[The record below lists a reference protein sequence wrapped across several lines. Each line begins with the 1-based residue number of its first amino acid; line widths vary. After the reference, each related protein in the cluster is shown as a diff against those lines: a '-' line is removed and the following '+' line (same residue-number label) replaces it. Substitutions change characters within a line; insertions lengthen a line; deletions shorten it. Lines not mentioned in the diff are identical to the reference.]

1 MIDFKKFELFDCF
14 PIGDA
19 AQYFCHGISMSDQD
33 QAEVRLILAR
43 LRQDHADF
51 DAAIEAML
59 KTGCDALQIQRMKKK
74 KLTLKDQMLRLEEQI
89 LPDIIA

>member
-1 MIDFKKFELFDCF
+1 MMDFKKFELFDCF
-14 PIGDA
+14 PIGVA
-19 AQYFCHGISMSDQD
+19 GAIFCHGISMSDQD

-43 LRQDHADF
+43 LRQDHSDF

-59 KTGCDALQIQRMKKK
+59 KTGCDTLQIQRMKKK

-89 LPDIIA
+89 IPDIIA